1 MQATGSHCNL
11 IVNNAIAERF
21 LVNQPLS
28 DWFHLTS
35 QSRNTPPPAWHV
47 VVSRPIWVTTIEQF
61 VHDVLR
67 ETAIVLMFS
76 WLFGGII
83 CCLKYLS
90 ICSHLFVANSAF
102 WFLIMCLFFFV
113 VSWYLLKMTL
123 SSCVLCALFS
133 SNCFLF
139 LFFSFKPVIHPNVN
153 NVKTSLTPCFQSA
166 I

>member
-21 LVNQPLS
+21 LANQPLS

-35 QSRNTPPPAWHV
+35 QSRNSPPPPPPAWHV

-90 ICSHLFVANSAF
+90 ICSHLFVANSVF
-102 WFLIMCLFFFV
+102 WFLIMCFFLSLDTCSKWHYLHALFFLPTVF
-113 VSWYLLKMTL
+113 WFCFFLLNQWFIQTSTM
-123 SSCVLCALFS
+123 SR
-133 SNCFLF
+133 
-139 LFFSFKPVIHPNVN
+139 PV
-153 NVKTSLTPCFQSA
+153 
-166 I
+166 